1 MAYHYSYMDGNASH
15 IPLETTS
22 TLYASEILGALL
34 ANMTTTTNNNNNN
47 NNYNYYYN
55 NNNSSHNHYSN
66 SSFLDPTGDKMDS
79 RLLLGMPLWRVEAL
93 GCTYENDNETIIRH
107 DCMMIEDPLEMRK
120 PHKANPS
127 FVPIV
132 VTHVLTFLVGVTG
145 NSIIVATMAKDKG
158 ARNVTS
164 YISQQQFI

>member
-1 MAYHYSYMDGNASH
+1 MDGNASH

-34 ANMTTTTNNNNNN
+34 ANMTTTTNNNNN
-47 NNYNYYYN
+47 YNYYYN
-55 NNNSSHNHYSN
+55 NNNNSSHNH
-66 SSFLDPTGDKMDS
+66 SFLDPTGDRMDS

-93 GCTYENDNETIIRH
+93 GCTYETDNETIIRH

-158 ARNVTS
+158 ARNVTRPGTLAHTCS
-164 YISQQQFI
+164 DS